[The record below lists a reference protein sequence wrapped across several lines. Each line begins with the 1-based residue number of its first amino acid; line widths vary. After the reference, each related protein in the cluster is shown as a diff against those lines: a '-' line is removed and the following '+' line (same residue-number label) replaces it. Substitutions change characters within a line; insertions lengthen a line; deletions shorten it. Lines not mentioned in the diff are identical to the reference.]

1 MPTDRV
7 LILGDACVDLIV
19 QLPDR
24 ARKPLDLTK
33 SIPRLFGGGS
43 GANVAVA
50 LSRLGIETA
59 MVGTVGDDGYGR
71 WITQDLLREGVATE
85 GLSSINDA
93 FTLMVMAIIE
103 PDGERLIVVWPHE
116 GAAHFHLQDHHID
129 QNLFMET
136 SWLHTTGIC
145 LRASPARESILKAM
159 KAAREA
165 GLTVS
170 LDLNLRLEL
179 QPLDGETRRTF
190 EEAIDYSNV
199 VFGQGDEEMI
209 PLSGSNSIEEATR
222 NLCNGQRIVIA
233 RKGGEGA
240 MAVTPDGIHQIPAFN
255 VKVVDTLGAGD
266 AFNGGFIA
274 AVLDKCTIE
283 EATRWGNAVAAWN
296 IGRPGA
302 RGLPTRQDLNGILD
316 DVNG

>member
-24 ARKPLDLTK
+24 AIKPLDLTK

-71 WITQDLLREGVATE
+71 WIKENLLREGVGTE
-85 GLSSINDA
+85 GLSSIQDA

-103 PDGERLIVVWPHE
+103 PDGERLIVVWPHD
-116 GAAHFHLQDHHID
+116 GAAHFHLRNQHVDK
-129 QNLFMET
+129 NLFTET

-159 KAAREA
+159 KTAREA

-199 VFGQGDEEMI
+199 IFGQADEEMI
-209 PLSGSNSIEEATR
+209 PLSGRNTIEEATR
-222 NLCNGQRIVIA
+222 DLCNGHRIVIA
-233 RKGGEGA
+233 RKGAEGA
-240 MAVTPDGIHQIPAFN
+240 MAVTPNGIHQIPAFK
-255 VKVVDTLGAGD
+255 VEVVDTLGAGD

-274 AVLDKCTIE
+274 AVLAKCTIP

-296 IGRPGA
+296 IGQQGA
-302 RGLPTRQDLNGILD
+302 RGLPTRQELNRMLD
-316 DVNG
+316 DING